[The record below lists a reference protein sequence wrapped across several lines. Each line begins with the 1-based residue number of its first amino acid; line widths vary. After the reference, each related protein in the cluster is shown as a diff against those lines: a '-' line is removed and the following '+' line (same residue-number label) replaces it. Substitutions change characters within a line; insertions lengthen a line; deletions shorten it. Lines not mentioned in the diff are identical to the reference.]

1 MPGEYIEPS
10 IALLC
15 LSHLSNWAICAL
27 SKVGYNT
34 YLMSSNDES
43 INIKVLLA
51 VLLAERKEYAKI
63 ICFYLPTIS

>member
-15 LSHLSNWAICAL
+15 LSLLSNWAICAL

-43 INIKVLLA
+43 NK
-51 VLLAERKEYAKI
+51 Y
-63 ICFYLPTIS
+63 

>member
-15 LSHLSNWAICAL
+15 LSLLSNWAICAL

-43 INIKVLLA
+43 INIKTL
-51 VLLAERKEYAKI
+51 K
-63 ICFYLPTIS
+63 FYLLKEKNIQK